1 MLIGLGEIIND
12 AREYKE
18 ITRAELAD
26 YAGVSEEL
34 IEEIEENR
42 TVPDFDTALLICH
55 YLNIDVDVRWLRLIT
70 KDSSY
75 MSSTASISRIPEV
88 LY

>member
-1 MLIGLGEIIND
+1 MLIRLSEIIKD

-18 ITRAELAD
+18 ITRAELAE

-34 IEEIEENR
+34 IAEIENDH

-55 YLNIDVDVRWLRLIT
+55 FLDIKVDWGWLRLIT
-70 KDSSY
+70 KI
-75 MSSTASISRIPEV
+75 ANF
-88 LY
+88 

>member
-1 MLIGLGEIIND
+1 MLIRLGEIIKD

-26 YAGVSEEL
+26 YAGVSESQ

-42 TVPDFDTALLICH
+42 NITDFDTALLICH
-55 YLNIDVDVRWLRLIT
+55 YLDIEVDWGWLRLIT
-70 KDSSY
+70 EI
-75 MSSTASISRIPEV
+75 ANF
-88 LY
+88 

>member
-1 MLIGLGEIIND
+1 MLIRLSEIIKD

-18 ITRAELAD
+18 ITRAELAE

-34 IEEIEENR
+34 IAEIENDH

-55 YLNIDVDVRWLRLIT
+55 FLDIEVDWGWLRLIT
-70 KDSSY
+70 KI
-75 MSSTASISRIPEV
+75 ANF
-88 LY
+88 